1 MGGNAGKSRGA
12 ALPDSSCPVP
22 HTSVHEVHIPVT
34 ASDRPASMIGA
45 SMPRC
50 AAPGCGS
57 SPPMAPASGD
67 LADAPEERQ
76 RPLDHAA
83 HVLAPGLV
91 GQEEAG
97 RRIDHAVERG
107 LVEPPYRHLFLVQAL
122 GLIPS
127 RDL

>member
-1 MGGNAGKSRGA
+1 
-12 ALPDSSCPVP
+12 
-22 HTSVHEVHIPVT
+22 
-34 ASDRPASMIGA
+34 MIGA

-76 RPLDHAA
+76 RALDPAA
-83 HVLAPGLV
+83 HLLAPGLV

-127 RDL
+127 RDLRFDLGRIRPAEPRLLAAGAHPDGDRR

>member
-1 MGGNAGKSRGA
+1 
-12 ALPDSSCPVP
+12 
-22 HTSVHEVHIPVT
+22 
-34 ASDRPASMIGA
+34 
-45 SMPRC
+45 MPRC

-76 RPLDHAA
+76 RPLDPAA
-83 HVLAPGLV
+83 PVLAPGLV

-127 RDL
+127 RDLRFDLGRIRPAEPRLLAAGAH